1 MSKKTTLDLLVDN
14 ILNYVEY
21 LKEQPHIMS
30 DQKSSELLTKF
41 RAQYLMLSRTDPK
54 MILNYFTEYIYPHK
68 EEIMSNNEHY
78 FLELGEEHGI
88 KASMMEALHIKEFW
102 KEKFTEENKKTTF
115 TYFKVYIKLVE
126 KCLVEHL
133 KKK

>member
-30 DQKSSELLTKF
+30 DQKSAELLTKF

-54 MILNYFTEYIYPHK
+54 MILTYFTEFIYPHK
-68 EEIMSNNEHY
+68 DEIMSNNEHY
-78 FLELGEEHGI
+78 FLD
-88 KASMMEALHIKEFW
+88 FRRRTW
-102 KEKFTEENKKTTF
+102 N
-115 TYFKVYIKLVE
+115 
-126 KCLVEHL
+126 
-133 KKK
+133 